1 MTIQQHAS
9 FDSSAAELNAT
20 SKLVKAWESKNAKNA
35 AKAGGISLMALS
47 LAACGGSSTPAISQA
62 DLDAKTAAAS
72 AAAAAQAAAEAEAAA
87 AATAQAAAEAAQA
100 AAEAEAA
107 AAATAQAAAEAAQ
120 AAAEADAATAAEAQ
134 SAAEAAQSAAEAEA
148 AAAAVAQAAAEA
160 AQAAAEAEAAAAAV
174 AQAAAE
180 AAQAAAEAEAAA
192 LTSPVSVALTTSDD
206 VPALSAGN
214 DTITGTLL
222 TYEAADVI
230 VDGSSI
236 DADTLTVTA
245 SGDVSVTPT
254 VVKIET
260 LNFDLSGV
268 AAAGGDGASTFDV
281 DVSAVRSAQTLNFD
295 ITSVGSSVTA
305 LAVDNVAAGG
315 VTINVTSDFSTVT
328 IDTVADADYTLNVG
342 GATATTDITVSEDAE
357 SGVADDVTIN
367 STSAL
372 SISSTVMDGDLVA
385 SSVGDMDVEDA
396 DSAEGTVTLTSSAG
410 SVLVTTADGT
420 ATMSITAADEVDVE
434 GATGVTTLT
443 MSAAGTAATSATTAS
458 QVTATAMTTLNV
470 SGNGA
475 AVKVDASESDALAT
489 VNVSGAYGVEVV
501 VDGDELTGISNFAFN
516 DTSTAG
522 TSVLNINK
530 TAGEANVDL
539 VDAGADVIKLTANM
553 DGDDLDVATGA
564 LIQIA
569 ADQTATEFDGVYA
582 SRASNTISVT
592 VNDDAEAAESW
603 DIASIDFD
611 NFATVSLISADTSPV
626 SGGLDVEAIDVG
638 TATLKVTGS
647 GTFQFDSI
655 VAGSFDGS
663 EATGALDLDLEGTAD
678 VATVTT
684 GSGNDTIVVTADVST
699 GGYTINAGAGND
711 GITLVAGADQTVDG
725 GDGVDTATLDG
736 DYTAGA
742 MSLTSIEILELDH
755 ESVVDGSMLDGK
767 ALVVRDSTA
776 AEGAA
781 DMIVTV
787 DSTSTDLTN
796 ISVDSTTH
804 TGVTVN
810 GGTYGGFTGITV
822 VGTNV
827 ANTITGGSNGDALT
841 GGASGDTISGAAGAD
856 VISGL
861 AGGDT
866 LTGGAGGDT
875 ISGGAG
881 GDTIFGG
888 NAGAKES
895 AKFDLVGSGDAG
907 AIVAG
912 DIFTMTLFGET
923 ITVTESAEAEQ
934 DLEDIGEAFVTAIN
948 TAFGDLVTV
957 SDTAEAG
964 TVVVTSNVD
973 GVYTAFAAT
982 VAAAEGDA
990 EAITAEST
998 VEGVAGSD
1006 GSDIITGGEGIDLI
1020 FAGAGANTIDLSEAV
1035 AAADVVHFTEVGAD
1049 VTTITG
1055 FAVNSDTLD
1064 FNGHESTDG
1073 EAVVS
1078 IAANASSAN
1087 PTTGSVIIFADGADG
1102 TGSGTESVIA
1112 DYTDLVDV
1120 AAFIEAGVGI
1130 ATSETFIVMIND
1142 LANDNVYIYNLENDS
1157 ETAAVASTDLDLIG
1171 IVSNIGSTALD
1182 ANDIVA

>member
-1 MTIQQHAS
+1 
-9 FDSSAAELNAT
+9 
-20 SKLVKAWESKNAKNA
+20 
-35 AKAGGISLMALS
+35 MALS
-47 LAACGGSSTPAISQA
+47 LAACGGSSDTGITQA
-62 DLDAKTAAAS
+62 QLDAEKAAAT
-72 AAAAAQAAAEAEAAA
+72 AAAAAQAAAEADATAAA
-87 AATAQAAAEAAQA
+87 AAQAAAEADAA

-107 AAATAQAAAEAAQ
+107 AAAEAQAAAEAA
-120 AAAEADAATAAEAQ
+120 
-134 SAAEAAQSAAEAEA
+134 A

-160 AQAAAEAEAAAAAV
+160 AQAAAEAEN
-174 AQAAAE
+174 
-180 AAQAAAEAEAAA
+180 AA
-192 LTSPVSVALTTSDD
+192 LTSPVTVALTTDDD

-214 DTITGTLL
+214 DTVTGTSL

-230 VDGSSI
+230 VDGSST

-245 SGDVSVTPT
+245 TGDVSVTPT
-254 VVKIET
+254 VVKVET
-260 LNFDLSGV
+260 LNFDLTGV

-281 DVSAVRSAQTLNFD
+281 DVSGVRSAQTLNFD
-295 ITSVGSSVTA
+295 ITAVGSSVSS
-305 LAVDNVAAGG
+305 LAVDNIAAGG
-315 VTINVTSDFSTVT
+315 VVINATSDFTTVT

-372 SISSTVMDGDLVA
+372 SISSTIMDGDLVA
-385 SSVGDMDVEDA
+385 SSVGDMDVENA

-410 SVLVTTADGT
+410 SILVTSADGT
-420 ATMSITAADEVDVE
+420 ATMSLTAADEVDVE
-434 GATGVTTLT
+434 GATAVTTLT
-443 MSAAGTAATSATTAS
+443 MTAAGTAATSATTAS

-475 AVKVDASESDALAT
+475 AVKVDASASDALAA
-489 VNVSGAYGVEVV
+489 VNVSGAYSVEVV
-501 VDGDELTGISNFAFN
+501 VDGDELTDISNFAFT

-522 TSVLNINK
+522 TSVLNINA

-539 VDAGADVIKLTANM
+539 VDAGADVIKLTADM

-564 LIQIA
+564 VIQIA

-592 VNDDAEAAESW
+592 VNDDAESAESW
-603 DIASIDFD
+603 DVASIDFD
-611 NFATVSLISADTSPV
+611 NFATVTLASADTSPV
-626 SGGLDVEAIDVG
+626 SGGLDVEAIDAG

-663 EATGALDLDLEGTAD
+663 EATGALDLDLEGSAD

-684 GSGNDTIVVTADVST
+684 GSGNDTIVVSADLTS
-699 GGYTINAGAGND
+699 GGYTINAGSGND

-725 GDGVDTATLDG
+725 GAGVDTATLDG

-742 MSLTSIEILELDH
+742 MSLSSIEIIELDH
-755 ESVVDGSMLDGK
+755 ESVVDGSMLNGQ
-767 ALVVRDSTA
+767 ALVVRDTTA
-776 AEGAA
+776 AEGGA
-781 DMIVTV
+781 DMIVTI
-787 DSTSTDLTN
+787 DAATTDLAN
-796 ISVDSTTH
+796 VSMDSTTH
-804 TGVTVN
+804 SLVTIN

-822 VGTNV
+822 VGTNI

-841 GGASGDTISGAAGAD
+841 GGAGIDTIAGAAGND

-861 AGGDT
+861 AAADV
-866 LTGGAGGDT
+866 LTGGAGADTIDGGAAGDT
-875 ISGGAG
+875 IY
-881 GDTIFGG
+881 GG
-888 NAGAKES
+888 NAGNKES
-895 AKFDLVGSGDAG
+895 ATFDLTGSGENG

-923 ITVTESAEAEQ
+923 ITVTESAEAVQ
-934 DLEDIGEAFVTAIN
+934 DLEDIGEAFVTAIDA
-948 TAFGDLVTV
+948 AFGDLITV
-957 SDTAEAG
+957 SDTVEAG
-964 TVVVTSNVD
+964 TVVVTSKVD

-982 VAAAEGDA
+982 SAAAEGEA
-990 EAITAEST
+990 GAITAEST
-998 VEGVAGSD
+998 VEGAAGSD
-1006 GSDIITGGEGIDLI
+1006 GADIITGGEGADLI

-1055 FAVNSDTLD
+1055 FAVNSDKLD

-1087 PTTGSVIIFADGADG
+1087 PTTGSVVIFADGSDG

-1130 ATSETFIVMIND
+1130 AASETFIVMIND
-1142 LANDNVYIYNLENDS
+1142 LANDNVYIYNLENDG

-1171 IVSNIGSTALD
+1171 VVSNIGSTALD

>member
-47 LAACGGSSTPAISQA
+47 LAACGGSSDTGITQA
-62 DLDAKTAAAS
+62 QLDAEKAAAT
-72 AAAAAQAAAEAEAAA
+72 AAAAAQAAAEADATAAA
-87 AATAQAAAEAAQA
+87 AAQAAAEADAA

-107 AAATAQAAAEAAQ
+107 AAAEAQAAAEAA
-120 AAAEADAATAAEAQ
+120 
-134 SAAEAAQSAAEAEA
+134 A

-160 AQAAAEAEAAAAAV
+160 AQAAAEAEN
-174 AQAAAE
+174 
-180 AAQAAAEAEAAA
+180 AA
-192 LTSPVSVALTTSDD
+192 LTSPVTVALTTDDD

-214 DTITGTLL
+214 DTVTGTSL

-230 VDGSSI
+230 VDGSST

-245 SGDVSVTPT
+245 TGDVSVTPT
-254 VVKIET
+254 VVKVET
-260 LNFDLSGV
+260 LNFDLTGV

-281 DVSAVRSAQTLNFD
+281 DVSGVRSAQTLNFD
-295 ITSVGSSVTA
+295 ITAVGSSVSS
-305 LAVDNVAAGG
+305 LAVDNIAAGG
-315 VTINVTSDFSTVT
+315 VVINATSDFTTVT

-372 SISSTVMDGDLVA
+372 SISSTIMDGDLVA
-385 SSVGDMDVEDA
+385 SSVGDMDVENA

-410 SVLVTTADGT
+410 SILVTSADGT
-420 ATMSITAADEVDVE
+420 ATMSLTAADEVDVE
-434 GATGVTTLT
+434 GATAVTTLT
-443 MSAAGTAATSATTAS
+443 MTAAGTAATSATTAS

-475 AVKVDASESDALAT
+475 AVKVDASASDALAA
-489 VNVSGAYGVEVV
+489 VNVSGAYSVEVV
-501 VDGDELTGISNFAFN
+501 VDGDELTDISNFAFT

-522 TSVLNINK
+522 TSVLNINA

-539 VDAGADVIKLTANM
+539 VDAGADVIKLTADM

-564 LIQIA
+564 VIQIA

-592 VNDDAEAAESW
+592 VNDDAESAESW
-603 DIASIDFD
+603 DVASIDFD
-611 NFATVSLISADTSPV
+611 NFATVTLASADTSPV
-626 SGGLDVEAIDVG
+626 SGGLDVEAIDAG

-663 EATGALDLDLEGTAD
+663 EATGALDLDLEGSAD

-684 GSGNDTIVVTADVST
+684 GSGNDTIVVSADLTS
-699 GGYTINAGAGND
+699 GGYTINAGSGND

-725 GDGVDTATLDG
+725 GAGVDTATLDG

-742 MSLTSIEILELDH
+742 MSLSSIEIIELDH
-755 ESVVDGSMLDGK
+755 ESVVDGSMLNGQ
-767 ALVVRDSTA
+767 ALVVRDTTA
-776 AEGAA
+776 AEGGA
-781 DMIVTV
+781 DMIVTI
-787 DSTSTDLTN
+787 DAATTDLAN
-796 ISVDSTTH
+796 VSMDSTTH
-804 TGVTVN
+804 SLVTIN

-822 VGTNV
+822 VGTNI

-841 GGASGDTISGAAGAD
+841 GGAGIDTIAGAAGND

-861 AGGDT
+861 AAADV
-866 LTGGAGGDT
+866 LTGGAGADTIDGGAAGDT
-875 ISGGAG
+875 IY
-881 GDTIFGG
+881 GG
-888 NAGAKES
+888 NAGNKES
-895 AKFDLVGSGDAG
+895 ATFDLTGSGENG

-923 ITVTESAEAEQ
+923 ITVTESAEAVQ
-934 DLEDIGEAFVTAIN
+934 DLEDIGEAFVTAIDA
-948 TAFGDLVTV
+948 AFGDLITV
-957 SDTAEAG
+957 SDTVEAG
-964 TVVVTSNVD
+964 TVVVTSKVD

-982 VAAAEGDA
+982 SAAAEGEA
-990 EAITAEST
+990 GAITAEST
-998 VEGVAGSD
+998 VEGAAGSD
-1006 GSDIITGGEGIDLI
+1006 GADIITGGEGADLI

-1055 FAVNSDTLD
+1055 FAVNSDKLD

-1087 PTTGSVIIFADGADG
+1087 PTTGSVVIFADGSDG

-1130 ATSETFIVMIND
+1130 AASETFIVMIND
-1142 LANDNVYIYNLENDS
+1142 LANDNVYIYNLENDG

-1171 IVSNIGSTALD
+1171 VVSNIGSTALD

>member
-35 AKAGGISLMALS
+35 ARVGGVSLMALS
-47 LAACGGSSTPAISQA
+47 LAACGGSDDTPITQA
-62 DLDAKTAAAS
+62 ALDAQTAAAT
-72 AAAAAQAAAEAEAAA
+72 AAAAAQAAAEAESAAA
-87 AATAQAAAEAAQA
+87 AAAQA
-100 AAEAEAA
+100 AAE
-107 AAATAQAAAEAAQ
+107 TAQ

-134 SAAEAAQSAAEAEA
+134 AAAEVEA

-160 AQAAAEAEAAAAAV
+160 EAAAAAA

-192 LTSPVSVALTTSDD
+192 LTSPVSVELTTSDD

-214 DTITGTLL
+214 DTVTGTLL

-475 AVKVDASESDALAT
+475 AVKVDASASDALAT

-501 VDGDELTGISNFAFN
+501 VDGDELTDISNFAFN

-522 TSVLNINK
+522 TSVLNINA

-539 VDAGADVIKLTANM
+539 VDAGADVIKLTADM

-564 LIQIA
+564 VVQIA

-638 TATLKVTGS
+638 TATLEVTGS

-684 GSGNDTIVVTADVST
+684 GSGNDTIVVTGDVST
-699 GGYTINAGAGND
+699 GGYTISAGAGND

-767 ALVVRDSTA
+767 ALVVRDTTA
-776 AEGAA
+776 AEGGA

-787 DSTSTDLTN
+787 DSSSTDLTN

-866 LTGGAGGDT
+866 LNGGAGGDT

-888 NAGAKES
+888 NAGDKES
-895 AKFDLVGSGDAG
+895 ATFDLVGSNSG
-907 AIVAG
+907 AIANK
-912 DIFTMTLFGET
+912 DTFTMTLFGET
-923 ITVTESAEAEQ
+923 ITVTEAAEATE
-934 DLEDIGEAFVTAIN
+934 DLEDIGESFVTAIN
-948 TAFGDLVTV
+948 AAFGDLVTV
-957 SDTAEAG
+957 SDTVEAG

-982 VAAAEGDA
+982 VAAAEGEA
-990 EAITAEST
+990 GAITAEST
-998 VEGVAGSD
+998 VEGSAGSD
-1006 GSDIITGGEGIDLI
+1006 GADIITGGEGIDLI
-1020 FAGAGANTIDLSEAV
+1020 FAGSGANTIDLSEAV

-1142 LANDNVYIYNLENDS
+1142 LANDDVYIYNLENDGS
-1157 ETAAVASTDLDLIG
+1157 AAAVASTDLDLIG
-1171 IVSNIGSTALD
+1171 IVSDIGSTALD